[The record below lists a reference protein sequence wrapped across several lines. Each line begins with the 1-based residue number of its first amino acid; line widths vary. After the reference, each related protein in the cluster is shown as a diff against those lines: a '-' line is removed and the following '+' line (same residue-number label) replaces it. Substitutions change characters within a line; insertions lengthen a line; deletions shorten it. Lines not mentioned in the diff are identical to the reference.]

1 MESLNKYKQKRNF
14 DKTEEPI
21 GKKQKR
27 LKKLRFVVQHHIASH
42 NHYDLR
48 LEWNGVLKSFAIPKC
63 PSYNS
68 KIKRLAIE
76 VEDHPLEYR
85 IFEGTIPKGEY
96 GGGTVMIFD
105 EGYWEPVNKKVSFKK
120 KINFVLKG
128 QRFKGSWTLVHL
140 EKNNWLFIKEK
151 DGEKG
156 IDLRKFKTSVKSGKT
171 MDDIAAK
178 VVLTNPG
185 KLIDVK
191 NKITK
196 KDIFTY
202 YEKVSMRM
210 LPLVCKRFVSV
221 VRSPQGLNGQSF
233 FMKHFTNEFLGKKK
247 AFYYLKDKWGLLEE
261 VQMNSFEF
269 HIGANSITNL
279 HEPNYM
285 VFDLDPDEGLSL
297 EKLREGVL
305 DLKQILDALALPSF
319 LKTSGKKGYHV
330 VVPITQMKWLE
341 FRLFAKRIAEVMEKK
356 WPDKYTS
363 KMSKQKRRGKIFI
376 DWVRNTLGASSV
388 APYSVR
394 LKENLPVSMP
404 IKWSELYKIKPDDI
418 TMKEALRRLKNKDP
432 WADFYDF
439 Y

>member
-1 MESLNKYKQKRNF
+1 MESLSKYKQKRNF

-48 LEWNGVLKSFAIPKC
+48 LEWNGVLKSFAILKC

-85 IFEGTIPKGEY
+85 NFEGTIPKGEY

-120 KINFVLKG
+120 KINFILKG
-128 QRFKGSWTLVHL
+128 QRFKGRWTLVHL

-171 MDDIAAK
+171 MDEIAAK
-178 VVLTNPG
+178 VVLTNPD

-221 VRSPQGLNGQSF
+221 VRSPQGLNG
-233 FMKHFTNEFLGKKK
+233 
-247 AFYYLKDKWGLLEE
+247 
-261 VQMNSFEF
+261 
-269 HIGANSITNL
+269 
-279 HEPNYM
+279 
-285 VFDLDPDEGLSL
+285 
-297 EKLREGVL
+297 
-305 DLKQILDALALPSF
+305 
-319 LKTSGKKGYHV
+319 
-330 VVPITQMKWLE
+330 
-341 FRLFAKRIAEVMEKK
+341 
-356 WPDKYTS
+356 
-363 KMSKQKRRGKIFI
+363 
-376 DWVRNTLGASSV
+376 
-388 APYSVR
+388 
-394 LKENLPVSMP
+394 
-404 IKWSELYKIKPDDI
+404 
-418 TMKEALRRLKNKDP
+418 
-432 WADFYDF
+432 
-439 Y
+439 